1 MLLPKF
7 FSLPPV
13 GRGGKLVI
21 DWARCV
27 SSSVIIPSR
36 TAVRRR
42 SHAMLSSA
50 SQIAMEEPMREL
62 RSEVVGDRRVRLL
75 VNPDG
80 QYTVT
85 LEVRGPQAAW
95 EDISL
100 ITDRDL
106 ALHTAS
112 LCYRLRLTEQQAKA
126 IEWRKD

>member
-1 MLLPKF
+1 
-7 FSLPPV
+7 
-13 GRGGKLVI
+13 
-21 DWARCV
+21 
-27 SSSVIIPSR
+27 
-36 TAVRRR
+36 
-42 SHAMLSSA
+42 
-50 SQIAMEEPMREL
+50 MREL